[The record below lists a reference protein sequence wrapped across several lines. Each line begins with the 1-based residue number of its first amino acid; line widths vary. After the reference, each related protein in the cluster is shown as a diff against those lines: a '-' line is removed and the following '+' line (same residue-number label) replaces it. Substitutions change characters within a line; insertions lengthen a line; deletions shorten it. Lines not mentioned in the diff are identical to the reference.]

1 MNNNDI
7 ISSCMSLL
15 RHELAPYIAMQ
26 LMKNPQFKGQDA
38 WWELGVEAVLKSWN
52 LPIPRVAADF
62 GARVDAMDMS
72 ICLNMIDAHWNN
84 VFRMCMPNAS
94 RSWAKEIKD
103 VRNRWAH
110 FGEKPFS
117 DEETRRAVDTM
128 ALLAGT
134 FDEETKKEI
143 EKMYRQAK
151 PSAVAPVRVPKGLL
165 AELSETGAVTKT
177 HLSRKLTIDGVTK
190 AYPVYKIR
198 LDLLYYNDQNDRIA
212 TWLSQYNSEHPDEKL
227 DPSNREAYN
236 DLLESFIVA
245 SNPEAITRTQN
256 NIELVD
262 QREPAVV
269 LIDGRIVDGNRRF
282 TCLRRLSQKS
292 ERFGSIEAIILD
304 RDIEHSAKQIKMLE
318 LSIQHGEESKV
329 EYNSVDRT
337 VGIYNDI
344 VKTKLLTV
352 AEYAR
357 STNEPESR
365 VRERIAV
372 AQTMADFLEFISAPE
387 QFYIIREM
395 DLASTFDEAAKVL
408 KLVASDEERE
418 ALKLCLFT
426 NILMHPSTDQRK
438 YLRDIK
444 AVLAS
449 DYAASYLEEQKTIAA
464 MVVDSI
470 PRDKQNNLQEIRS
483 IIAANDSAKTLLKE
497 STETAVLKSR
507 KTETRNRPIQ
517 LLEKATVVLD
527 EIDVNIFKK
536 MNDSEKNR
544 AVRQLQLLQEAV
556 ARVQKGMLA
565 ED

>member
-1 MNNNDI
+1 
-7 ISSCMSLL
+7 
-15 RHELAPYIAMQ
+15 
-26 LMKNPQFKGQDA
+26 
-38 WWELGVEAVLKSWN
+38 
-52 LPIPRVAADF
+52 
-62 GARVDAMDMS
+62 
-72 ICLNMIDAHWNN
+72 
-84 VFRMCMPNAS
+84 
-94 RSWAKEIKD
+94 
-103 VRNRWAH
+103 
-110 FGEKPFS
+110 
-117 DEETRRAVDTM
+117 
-128 ALLAGT
+128 
-134 FDEETKKEI
+134 
-143 EKMYRQAK
+143 
-151 PSAVAPVRVPKGLL
+151 
-165 AELSETGAVTKT
+165 
-177 HLSRKLTIDGVTK
+177 
-190 AYPVYKIR
+190 
-198 LDLLYYNDQNDRIA
+198 
-212 TWLSQYNSEHPDEKL
+212 
-227 DPSNREAYN
+227 
-236 DLLESFIVA
+236 
-245 SNPEAITRTQN
+245 
-256 NIELVD
+256 
-262 QREPAVV
+262 V

-372 AQTMADFLEFISAPE
+372 AQTMAEFLDFISATE

-408 KLVASDEERE
+408 KQVASDEERE
-418 ALKLCLFT
+418 ALKVCLFT

-449 DYAASYLEEQKTIAA
+449 DYAAGYLEEQKTIAA
-464 MVVDSI
+464 MVADSI
-470 PRDKQNNLQEIRS
+470 PKDKQNNLQDIRN

-517 LLEKATVVLD
+517 LIEKATVVLD
-527 EIDVNIFKK
+527 EIDVNIFRK
-536 MNDSEKNR
+536 MNDSERIR
-544 AVRQLQLLQEAV
+544 AMRQLTLLQEAV

-565 ED
+565 EN

>member
-1 MNNNDI
+1 MTNNDI
-7 ISSCMSLL
+7 IRSSLSLL

-38 WWELGVEAVLKSWN
+38 WWEQGVEAVLKSWN
-52 LPIPRVAADF
+52 LPVPRVAADY
-62 GARVDAMDMS
+62 GERVDAMDIS
-72 ICLNMIDAHWNN
+72 ICLNLIDAHWNN
-84 VFRMCMPNAS
+84 VFRLSMPNTA

-110 FGEKPFS
+110 FGEKLFS

-134 FDEETKKEI
+134 FDEDTKKEI
-143 EKMYRQAK
+143 EKAYKQAK
-151 PSAVAPVRVPKGLL
+151 PTAQTPGRAPKGLL
-165 AELSETGAVTKT
+165 AEAVANGAVTKT

-190 AYPVYKIR
+190 AYPVYKVR

-212 TWLSQYNSEHPDEKL
+212 TWLSQYNSEHPEAKL
-227 DPSNREAYN
+227 DPSDREAYN
-236 DLLESFIVA
+236 ALLESFIVA

-372 AQTMADFLEFISAPE
+372 AQTMAEFLDFISATE
-387 QFYIIREM
+387 QFYVIREM

-408 KLVASDEERE
+408 KQVASDEERE
-418 ALKLCLFT
+418 ALKVCLFT

-449 DYAASYLEEQKTIAA
+449 DYAAGYLEEQKTIAA
-464 MVVDSI
+464 MVADSI
-470 PRDKQNNLQEIRS
+470 PKDKQNNLQDIRN

-517 LLEKATVVLD
+517 LIEKATVVLD
-527 EIDVNIFKK
+527 EIDVNIFRK
-536 MNDSEKNR
+536 MNDSERIR
-544 AVRQLQLLQEAV
+544 AMRQLTLLQEAV

-565 ED
+565 EN